1 MSVRF
6 CLHTLWSTLAV
17 CAFAAAP
24 AQAQPRPGTLE
35 SLMVTGAEGIPPR
48 QIQVWLPPG
57 YDRGKRHAVLYMHDG
72 QMLFG
77 PENTWNRKSWDIDRT
92 LATLIRDGTIRDV
105 IVVAIANDP
114 QRRHAEFFPQTAL
127 EQLNPPDVRETFVTQ
142 MLGGRPA
149 ADAYLKFLVE
159 VVKPAVDARYL
170 TVSSRDGTFIMGS
183 SMGGL
188 ISLYALCEYPQVFG
202 GAAALST
209 HWIGSFERNREIP
222 RSLREYLE
230 RRLPPADSV
239 RIYMDRGTEDLD
251 ALYDDAQREV
261 DALMQRKGYSSPQ
274 FLSRIY
280 AGVGHDEN
288 AWRERSAEPL
298 RFLLRR

>member
-6 CLHTLWSTLAV
+6 CLHTLWSTLVV

-35 SLMVTGAEGIPPR
+35 SLMVAGVEGVPPR
-48 QIQVWLPPG
+48 QIQVWLPPS